1 MGLPEDYALPQ
12 SYNDAYRLAG
22 DGLVVPVVSHLAK
35 GILTPIAD
43 AIALQ
48 EGEMAA

>member
-22 DGLVVPVVSHLAK
+22 DGLVVPAVSHLAT
-35 GILTPIAD
+35 GILAPIVD

-48 EGEMAA
+48 EDEIAA